1 MGALVRTV
9 FRGGGRLRSAPFCG
23 SQSDPGS
30 SWPHGRPR
38 VCGRPGT
45 ASLPDGTRQPVG
57 HVFWRVPVRLS
68 SCSCPCND
76 RHPLR
81 RRTLG
86 AGHTRTGLPGAVGS
100 SEIFGTNG
108 NGSDSPRLP
117 DTGCRR
123 DWGRVNPSGT
133 WSSDPV
139 LLSLPDIPLLSTS
152 FGLEDR
158 WLLWSRLRLY
168 PDRLEFRAWSVRGRI
183 RRRIPLQRLER
194 TEHEEGR
201 LLLWL
206 NSGTQLRLA
215 VEEAERW
222 AEFVS
227 TQRAIHSDPQE

>member
-1 MGALVRTV
+1 
-9 FRGGGRLRSAPFCG
+9 
-23 SQSDPGS
+23 
-30 SWPHGRPR
+30 
-38 VCGRPGT
+38 
-45 ASLPDGTRQPVG
+45 
-57 HVFWRVPVRLS
+57 
-68 SCSCPCND
+68 
-76 RHPLR
+76 
-81 RRTLG
+81 
-86 AGHTRTGLPGAVGS
+86 
-100 SEIFGTNG
+100 
-108 NGSDSPRLP
+108 
-117 DTGCRR
+117 
-123 DWGRVNPSGT
+123 
-133 WSSDPV
+133 V